1 MQTNF
6 GKLINEI
13 NPDVIISTH
22 PFSTQMCGILKKKK
36 KLDLKVHTIMT
47 DFKYHQQWLVKH
59 EYLDT
64 YFVSNESMKQDLI
77 KYGIDDK
84 KIYSIGMPIS
94 QRFFREFKRKDV
106 LNEFEL
112 KDNLKTILLFAGGK
126 MGLARKNIFTYME
139 ELVTMKKKRQIIA
152 ISGKNQKIYKKFK
165 EIAKDKENTK
175 IIEFTNKVPELMSI
189 SDVIITKPGGITSSE
204 AIKSG
209 VPILAINPIPGQEEE
224 NAEYLEKAGLAMW
237 LKKDE
242 KIEEKLEKILANENI
257 RENLKRYKNLNP
269 AMEICKIIFE

>member
-1 MQTNF
+1 
-6 GKLINEI
+6 
-13 NPDVIISTH
+13 
-22 PFSTQMCGILKKKK
+22 MCGVLKKRK

-77 KYGIDDK
+77 KYGIDEK
-84 KIYSIGMPIS
+84 KVYSIGMPIS
-94 QRFFREFKRKDV
+94 QRFFKEFKREDV
-106 LNEFEL
+106 LKEFGL

-126 MGLARKNIFTYME
+126 MGLARKNIFTYIE
-139 ELVTMKKKRQIIA
+139 NLVKIEDKMQIIA
-152 ISGKNQKIYKKFK
+152 ISGKNPKIYEKFK
-165 EIAKDKENTK
+165 EITKDKENVK
-175 IIEFTNKVPELMSI
+175 VIEFTNKVPELMSI

-242 KIEEKLEKILANENI
+242 KIEEKLEKILSDENI
-257 RENLKRYKNLNP
+257 RENLKKYKNLNP